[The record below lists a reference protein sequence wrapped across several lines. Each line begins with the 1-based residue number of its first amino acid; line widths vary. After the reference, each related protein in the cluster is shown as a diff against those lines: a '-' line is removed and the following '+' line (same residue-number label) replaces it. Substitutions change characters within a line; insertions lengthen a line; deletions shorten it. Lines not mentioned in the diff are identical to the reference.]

1 MPTRAA
7 KPCIGQRQRPP
18 ASSTPSSHVV
28 RDEIDCGD
36 DCETSP
42 LPDAQDG
49 RVAEGRRV
57 GRPQPQPDRSRPLLG
72 PRSCPEAQGGC
83 KDRLSTSMNGV
94 VDEMRAPEAQGAA
107 TVACSFTCACEVC
120 EVCAQLE
127 CTLAVAAAA
136 VRCCRR
142 RRHCRGVEMP
152 PPSPLPSATT
162 VACHSHHSHLPP
174 QLRCNSFLSGSF
186 QVYDTCVPILSK
198 FMSLNFDSVQ

>member
-18 ASSTPSSHVV
+18 ASSTPSSHAV

-49 RVAEGRRV
+49 RAAEGRRV

-94 VDEMRAPEAQGAA
+94 VDEMRAPEAQRAA

-127 CTLAVAAAA
+127 CTLWPLLQLPCAAAA
-136 VRCCRR
+136 VAATAAVSRCRR
-142 RRHCRGVEMP
+142 HRRCHQQP
-152 PPSPLPSATT
+152 QPHATATT
-162 VACHSHHSHLPP
+162 ATCRRSYAAIHS
-174 QLRCNSFLSGSF
+174 
-186 QVYDTCVPILSK
+186 
-198 FMSLNFDSVQ
+198 